1 MESTLKQLRIRFTAS
16 TGLLAGVLLLLL
28 SVVLCTSLFVS
39 AEISTAG
46 LMEAMLSDTG
56 HRIGDSAGRRFFVF
70 YHYDFDGSVLIE
82 EDYRAQ
88 YESFGDDGA
97 EIMQR
102 ALLNDGGK
110 FDFDGMY
117 FVSASRE
124 MGDGVTA
131 YAVVERTTDREML
144 LFVVMLVVL
153 IYITAVVVSVLFF
166 YIYSARALAPVED
179 AFRKQRDLVANAS
192 HELKTP
198 LTVISTNLTVMK
210 SEPNSTVAENAK
222 WMDAIEAQIQRM
234 NGLIVSMLQ
243 LSKMENV
250 APQLVELDLSEL
262 TEGACLAFEVLCYEK
277 GLSLVTSVAP
287 DIRVMGDRD
296 ALERLVGCLLDNA
309 TKYCEKGGKIGVRLI
324 ADSSKAK
331 LYVMNTGEPI
341 SEEDAAHVF
350 DRFYRSDGA
359 RQNPD
364 GVSFGLGLAIARATA
379 RAHGGTIS
387 CRGVKNSGTVFEVTI
402 PLAKNQYR
410 RRRNEAKQDPDKSD
424 VLPPSPDAEGQGA
437 LPPASEEEKK

>member
-110 FDFDGMY
+110 
-117 FVSASRE
+117 
-124 MGDGVTA
+124 
-131 YAVVERTTDREML
+131 L
-144 LFVVMLVVL
+144 
-153 IYITAVVVSVLFF
+153 LFF

-410 RRRNEAKQDPDKSD
+410 RRRNEAKQDSDKSD